1 MSNQF
6 EEETFSFV
14 YTIYNIKIINWQNST
29 YSVQQL
35 RIDTLL
41 NKLKITFLKKKL
53 YTYINIYKESQMKKN
68 AINIL
73 ILTIFKVIII

>member
-68 AINIL
+68 AL
-73 ILTIFKVIII
+73 SQLTGP